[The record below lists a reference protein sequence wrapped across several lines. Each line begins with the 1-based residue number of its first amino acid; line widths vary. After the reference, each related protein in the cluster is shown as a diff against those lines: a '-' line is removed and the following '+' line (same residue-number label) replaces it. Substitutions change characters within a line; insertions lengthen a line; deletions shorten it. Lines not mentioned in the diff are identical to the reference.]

1 MKKETW
7 KIVIQIAISILTAI
21 ATSLG
26 VNELHV
32 SSKSAACDYF

>member
-1 MKKETW
+1 MPIYSEKETW

-26 VNELHV
+26 VT
-32 SSKSAACDYF
+32 SCM

>member
-1 MKKETW
+1 MKKDTW

-26 VNELHV
+26 VT
-32 SSKSAACDYF
+32 SCM

>member
-7 KIVIQIAISILTAI
+7 KIVIQTLISILTAI

-26 VNELHV
+26 VA
-32 SSKSAACDYF
+32 SCI